1 MLASYT
7 RTCCHSARCVAST
20 FWLHLPNMSHVE
32 HIVNFPADSQL
43 TASCHLAGVGLRLQ
57 HHFRLATLLLI
68 YIFITCRSSSRNSST
83 RCSSWKSSWRSQLQE
98 SRAQCVLQLLFL
110 SVFAFCHNI
119 LPISKP
125 CIARAGRGVGGRG
138 KGCWLLRTCTSL
150 ALVAAN

>member
-1 MLASYT
+1 MPASYT
-7 RTCCHSARCVAST
+7 CCHGARCVPST

-43 TASCHLAGVGLRLQ
+43 TASCHLAGVRLRLQ

-68 YIFITCRSSSRNSST
+68 YIFITCRSSSRSSNS
-83 RCSSWKSSWRSQLQE
+83 RLCSSWKSSWRSQLHE
-98 SRAQCVLQLLFL
+98 PRAQCVLQLLFL

-119 LPISKP
+119 LPIFKP
-125 CIARAGRGVGGRG
+125 CIARAGREVEG
-138 KGCWLLRTCTSL
+138 KGNGCWLLRTCTSL